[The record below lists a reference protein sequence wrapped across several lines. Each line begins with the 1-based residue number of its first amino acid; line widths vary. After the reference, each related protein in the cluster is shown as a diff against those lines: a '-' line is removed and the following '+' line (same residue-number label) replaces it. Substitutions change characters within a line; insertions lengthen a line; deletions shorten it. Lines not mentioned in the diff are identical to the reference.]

1 MGMKLNLK
9 QVAEMF
15 DRSMGTAEKWLA
27 NGMPVEVQGSRGK
40 AHVFDSMEVI
50 RWWFKEQ
57 LPDGGV
63 EGSKDSEII
72 SKRRKMAADAEL
84 AEIKLNKEKGLL
96 VDIADIE
103 DVVSHEYKLLRA
115 NLLKLPGSMSARLAE
130 EFNDPSAAS
139 EINAILVDEIS
150 AALSELQA
158 DKKYAKEQKT
168 IKKRTPK
175 IPSGKFKTTNKTKSG

>member
-15 DRSMGTAEKWLA
+15 DRSVNTVDKWVTE
-27 NGMPVEVQGSRGK
+27 GMPIETRGSRGK
-40 AHVFDSMEVI
+40 PHILDSMEVI
-50 RWWFKEQ
+50 RWWFKMQ
-57 LPDGGV
+57 LPEGGV
-63 EGSKDSEII
+63 EGSKDSELI

-130 EFNDPSAAS
+130 EFNEPSLAS

-150 AALSELQA
+150 AALSE
-158 DKKYAKEQKT
+158 
-168 IKKRTPK
+168 
-175 IPSGKFKTTNKTKSG
+175 